1 MFNFLTPYL
10 SIIKY
15 SAIAIALTGSLT
27 TVYVYYNKYTTA
39 TSIAEKQKADIVNL
53 NKDLEKMKDTAN
65 SNATKLKEQEDQ
77 NKFLV
82 KQLEQVNEKENNN
95 SIRNTELKEKAK
107 HEEDGVIAP
116 TLRNTIDRL
125 YSK

>member
-10 SIIKY
+10 NIIKY
-15 SAIAIALTGSLT
+15 GAISIALAGSLT
-27 TVYVYYNKYTTA
+27 TVYVYYNRYTTA
-39 TSIAEKQKADIVNL
+39 ISTAEKQKTDIANL

-82 KQLEQVNEKENNN
+82 QQLEQVNAKENNN
-95 SIRNTELKEKAK
+95 SIKNTELKEKAK
-107 HEEDGVIAP
+107 HEKDGIIAP